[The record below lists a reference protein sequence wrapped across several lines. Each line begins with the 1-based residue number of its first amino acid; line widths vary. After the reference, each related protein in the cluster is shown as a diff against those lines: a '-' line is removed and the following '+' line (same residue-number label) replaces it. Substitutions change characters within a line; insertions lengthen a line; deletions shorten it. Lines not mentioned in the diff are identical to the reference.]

1 MFFKVYFVIAYLLLL
16 ASGLP
21 LSAHRE
27 PPERLEKLNRRSKD
41 HSIDSTL
48 LLGTYEKLN
57 HKRDILAL
65 DNLRNFKPK
74 LVTDK
79 FQLLSPVRDPKEVYQ
94 TILYNLFNLYWDGSE
109 GNWRNK
115 CGASETPVVWSVAV
129 ALRAISNSGNFG
141 TSQQI
146 NDILSA
152 LNKYKLNTLEG
163 AYSALTAQDSD
174 VYNDDVSQVSWV
186 FTDVLGSYQSLLQLG
201 YNAND
206 LINYLGTQVNPQV
219 GGITWKC
226 RLPYVS
232 SILTLEAA
240 LAAVRYYEIN
250 SEPSLLTF
258 AIYNLN
264 WVFNNLLEPDTC
276 FIYDGMSADT
286 HGVNKGKLTYTIGT
300 AISTMAYLSK
310 YDSSY
315 DWKSIALGFALK
327 ALSNGTCDNQFFHSD
342 GADVGILNDSLDHS
356 HLLFAGLADLLELTS
371 PASEY
376 ESQAYQ
382 MFRDFVQ
389 RQVRH
394 LYEKYLNSDIYIG
407 SACPSTLSA
416 LLDFGSLV
424 QIFQD
429 ASRVVDGI

>member
-1 MFFKVYFVIAYLLLL
+1 MMLLLYFLIAYLIIL
-16 ASGLP
+16 AVALP
-21 LSAHRE
+21 LSTRRE
-27 PPERLEKLNRRSKD
+27 LHGKFEKLSRRSDD
-41 HSIDSTL
+41 HAIDSAL

-57 HKRDILAL
+57 HKRDTS
-65 DNLRNFKPK
+65 NLNGLKSFKPQ
-74 LVTDK
+74 LVTDE
-79 FQLLSPVRDPKEVYQ
+79 FQLLSVVRDPKEVYQ
-94 TILYNLFNLYWDGSE
+94 TILYNLFNLYWDGST
-109 GNWRNK
+109 GNWRDQ
-115 CGASETPVVWSVAV
+115 CRVTDTPVVWPVAV
-129 ALRAISNSGNFG
+129 SLRAITNGGDLGNS
-141 TSQQI
+141 QRI
-146 NDILSA
+146 NDILNSLA
-152 LNKYKLNTLEG
+152 KYKLKTLDG

-186 FTDVLGSYQSLLQLG
+186 FTDVLGSYQSQQLG

-206 LINYLGTQVNPQV
+206 LINYLGTQVNPTK
-219 GGITWKC
+219 GGITWKHG
-226 RLPYVS
+226 LPYVS

-250 SEPSLLTF
+250 NEPSLLTF

-264 WVFNNLLEPDTC
+264 WVFNNLLEPNTY
-276 FIYDGMSADT
+276 FIYDGISADT
-286 HGVNKGKLTYTIGT
+286 SEVDKGKLTYTIGT

-310 YDSSY
+310 YDSSE

-327 ALSNGTCDNQFFHSD
+327 ALANGTCDNQFFHTE
-342 GADVGILNDSLDHS
+342 GADIGILNDSLDHS
-356 HLLFAGLADLLELTS
+356 HLLFAGLADLLEFTTPS
-371 PASEY
+371 TTY
-376 ESQAYQ
+376 EKQAYQ

-407 SACPSTLSA
+407 TSCPSTLNS

-429 ASRVVDGI
+429 ASRMVEGI